1 MEVLNQL
8 IEEVEERIKSND
20 SNEVVTLGVLL
31 KLLQETEYW
40 ARINQAKT
48 TIQWKISKRQ

>member
-40 ARINQAKT
+40 ARINQ
-48 TIQWKISKRQ
+48 S

>member
-8 IEEVEERIKSND
+8 IEEVEDRIKSNG
-20 SNEVVTLGVLL
+20 SEEIVTLGVLL

-40 ARINQAKT
+40 VRINNT
-48 TIQWKISKRQ
+48 